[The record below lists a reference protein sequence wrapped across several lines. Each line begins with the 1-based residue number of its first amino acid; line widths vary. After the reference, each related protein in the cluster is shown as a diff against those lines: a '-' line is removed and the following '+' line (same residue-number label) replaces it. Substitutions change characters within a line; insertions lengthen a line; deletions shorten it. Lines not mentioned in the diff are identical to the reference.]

1 MVSYIARSSQ
11 STISNLTKNT
21 PTYDAKFFALPVTV
35 IEFNS
40 GTGAAGSMLEYIV
53 AHSDIIST

>member
-21 PTYDAKFFALPVTV
+21 PTYDAKFVALPVTV
-35 IEFNS
+35 IDFNS
-40 GTGAAGSMLEYIV
+40 GTGAAMIRQIGRASN
-53 AHSDIIST
+53 HSDAE